1 MDTRVRVFLLFDY
14 KGYYGVE
21 KTLEDAENLIRNIP
35 SITLLDCISRFSVGI
50 YLHDNSDDTGRI
62 QFRNVNTLL
71 GKCDHAVQQK
81 WVFEVREK
89 SRNGHSP
96 IMFYNYSNLLFYD
109 LIFKTFNDL
118 PFRELDG
125 KEAKNVFDAYLI
137 INGVANNRI
146 QIDDK
151 VLKTADQ
158 NKKVEDVTIP
168 SLIYQRDYSS
178 SKDFQNQ
185 VTRGVSLF
193 EYLENDS
200 KFSKYI
206 QGYYSSKSV
215 SGYLEMF
222 RNLLTVFS
230 EINIQEEERFHLLD
244 LEKYSSIPE
253 KLKLNFDYLETLCLN
268 SNTESYSSDISFK
281 ILRNQMLFKI
291 DQYKYLVLNINFF
304 LDQFYKAQVF
314 SFWDFIRANGFR
326 GEFLSEKG
334 KNFMENIYLKSTID
348 SCFPDTV
355 RFYGDDCLNSS
366 NEELCDVYLKENN
379 KICLVEF
386 KDVLLNASIKN
397 SGDRE
402 TLFLEFD
409 KKFVSNQSNKP
420 KGLTQLINAIKD
432 IELNGISF
440 DDSFSKNE
448 LEIYPIILYTDSSF
462 GMEGIN
468 KMFNEKF
475 LEGIK
480 ELDITVTVKNIT
492 FINLSYFEIHEDYF
506 NQNILNLF
514 QLLDSYHNHVI
525 NIDYSLTPFEVY
537 SRFFMNEHA
546 IENLESTSF
555 QRLTE
560 RIIFS

>member
-21 KTLEDAENLIRNIP
+21 KTLEDAENLIRNIS
-35 SITLLDCISRFSVGI
+35 SITLLDCISRFSVGT
-50 YLHDNSDDTGRI
+50 YLHDNSDDTGKI

-71 GKCDHAVQQK
+71 GKCDPVVQQK
-81 WVFEVREK
+81 WVSEVREK

-118 PFRELDG
+118 PFRELND

-168 SLIYQRDYSS
+168 GLIYQRDYSS

-185 VTRGVSLF
+185 VARGVSLF

-206 QGYYSSKSV
+206 EGYYGSKNV
-215 SGYLEMF
+215 NGYLEMF

-244 LEKYSSIPE
+244 LEKYSSVPE

-268 SNTESYSSDISFK
+268 SNIESYSSDISFT
-281 ILRNQMLFKI
+281 ILRNQMLYKI

-314 SFWDFIRANGFR
+314 SFGSFIRAKGFR

-348 SCFPDTV
+348 SCFPNTV
-355 RFYGDDCLNSS
+355 RFYGDDCLNSN

-386 KDVLLNASIKN
+386 KDVLLNASVKN

-402 TLFLEFD
+402 KLFLEFD

-475 LEGIK
+475 LNGIK
-480 ELDITVTVKNIT
+480 ELGITLTVKDIT
-492 FINLSYFEIHEDYF
+492 FINLSYFELHEDYF
-506 NQNILNLF
+506 NQNFLNLF

-537 SRFFMNEHA
+537 SRFFMNQQA
-546 IENLESTSF
+546 IENFESTSF